1 MRLLLL
7 LIIFELLSLEI
18 CAASQTLAMHPDKRI
33 KAVIACDSMNRIAV
47 ENDRITQIFGDN
59 EAYEVLLEENTG
71 QLFLKPTSENG
82 KKPLSVTL
90 ITENGL
96 TQDMSLQPEEREA
109 TTLILKN
116 TGLATA
122 IAMERLSD
130 AGDGHSGLQSTSSG
144 LALQKFGGGQL
155 VMGHGDNSVPGF
167 GAALG
172 WQEQV
177 IIAMKYL
184 VSGSA
189 PVMDTNSYGIKRHG
203 LQGVEIELLGVY
215 NLGNFKGLK
224 LNVKNTTDVAIDILE
239 KDFLANADLA
249 LSFAKRVLN
258 AGESTLLYVVVR

>member
-7 LIIFELLSLEI
+7 LIVLELLSIKI
-18 CAASQTLAMHPDKRI
+18 CAGSQTLAMNPDKRI
-33 KAVIACDSMNRIAV
+33 KAAIACDSMNRIAV
-47 ENDRITQIFGDN
+47 ANDRITQIFGDN

-96 TQDMSLQPEEREA
+96 IQDMSLQPEEREA

-116 TGLATA
+116 PGFATA
-122 IAMERLSD
+122 TPMERLSD
-130 AGDGHSGLQSTSSG
+130 AGDGHNGLQSSG

-167 GAALG
+167 GAAMG

-177 IIAMKYL
+177 ILAMKHL

-189 PVMDTNSYGIKRHG
+189 LLMDTNSYGIKRHG
-203 LQGVEIELLGVY
+203 PQGVEIELLGAY

-224 LNVKNTTDVAIDILE
+224 LQVKNVSETSIDILE
-239 KDFLANADLA
+239 KDFLANSDLA
-249 LSFAKRVLN
+249 LAFAKRVLN
-258 AGESTLLYVVVR
+258 AEESTLLYVVVR